1 MWGSIKTIL
10 MIITNRKIIKYYQRK
25 KPVAEYVQWEE
36 SESLLPCSGNTS
48 EQEVLKKEQN
58 HMVFEAIKA
67 LGEPDTT
74 IIVQKYY
81 YGMTAKEIGKGLGL
95 TKNAVEKRAKRA
107 LEKLRRD
114 YYGIIQE

>member
-1 MWGSIKTIL
+1 MASNIL
-10 MIITNRKIIKYYQRK
+10 GKI
-25 KPVAEYVQWEE
+25 
-36 SESLLPCSGNTS
+36 S
-48 EQEVLKKEQN
+48 KEQN

-67 LGEPDTT
+67 LGEPDST

-81 YGMTAKEIGKGLGL
+81 YSMTAKEIGKGLGL

-114 YYGIIQE
+114 CYGIIQ